1 MKIKYTDDEDVNIQY
16 TETINGFETYP
27 KRIRFFIREDNGRRV
42 YVTQVSEEQL
52 PEGYTL
58 TDIEERLISSDFIDL
73 TNLSHYAFAKSLQKV
88 LLK

>member
-1 MKIKYTDDEDVNIQY
+1 MKIKYMDNEDENIQY
-16 TETINGFETYP
+16 TETIDGFEIYP
-27 KRIRFFIREDNGRRV
+27 KRIRFFIRKDDGRKT
-42 YVTQVSEEQL
+42 YLTQVSEEQL

-58 TDIEERLISSDFIDL
+58 KDIEERLISSDFIDL